1 MNKNRVKDIN
11 KIKQNKLNYK
21 KNSVIQKDK
30 DILIHKKYFIFL

>member
-21 KNSVIQKDK
+21 KIV
-30 DILIHKKYFIFL
+30 LFKKIKIS